1 MNKTSIFF
9 IAQYPCIT
17 RSCSTYQ
24 IIKGLFMT
32 GTFRISMLLSCCKTN
47 QLLYSNFWH
56 KLNYF
61 LNGYVEPVCYE
72 KKLHLFH
79 IGRPNKLFSGSNS
92 MQIKKKSL
100 FQSFLPSKFI
110 DHLVNFWI
118 VQQVKSRSS
127 PLIQSFPFNS
137 HAHLLTLNNTNQL
150 KFLEKRRNLIFVVK
164 KMCTFNF
171 SPT

>member
-1 MNKTSIFF
+1 
-9 IAQYPCIT
+9 
-17 RSCSTYQ
+17 
-24 IIKGLFMT
+24 MT
-32 GTFRISMLLSCCKTN
+32 GTFRIGILLSCCKTN

-61 LNGYVEPVCYE
+61 LNGYVEAVCHE

-150 KFLEKRRNLIFVVK
+150 KFLEKRRNLIFVVR

>member
-1 MNKTSIFF
+1 MFSLQIVCLIFYYF
-9 IAQYPCIT
+9 WLIIYQNFSYCVFPCSGIT
-17 RSCSTYQ
+17 YWFSAHLKNHE
-24 IIKGLFMT
+24 IN
-32 GTFRISMLLSCCKTN
+32 TFS
-47 QLLYSNFWH
+47 
-56 KLNYF
+56 
-61 LNGYVEPVCYE
+61 PA
-72 KKLHLFH
+72 
-79 IGRPNKLFSGSNS
+79 S

-118 VQQVKSRSS
+118 VQQVKFRSS